1 VSETREGE
9 RCAARTSRDA
19 RPTPAITAF
28 EAGAFRNPGGPN
40 PMTHKNDALLV
51 PPRRRARG
59 GEEPRDGETALGF
72 VEHAEE
78 SIFLR
83 NAFSYEA

>member
-1 VSETREGE
+1 
-9 RCAARTSRDA
+9 
-19 RPTPAITAF
+19 
-28 EAGAFRNPGGPN
+28 
-40 PMTHKNDALLV
+40 MTHDNKALLV

-78 SIFLR
+78 SIFLLR
-83 NAFSYEA
+83 NAFSMTMRRSSLK

>member
-1 VSETREGE
+1 
-9 RCAARTSRDA
+9 
-19 RPTPAITAF
+19 
-28 EAGAFRNPGGPN
+28 
-40 PMTHKNDALLV
+40 MTHDNKALLV

-78 SIFLR
+78 SIFLFCR
-83 NAFSYEA
+83 NAFSMTTGLTSLK